1 MRMFALTFYFVIILL
16 HIATSV
22 EMLGE
27 VMNAPK
33 YGNLLLNSF
42 CILLMQSNFSLR
54 RLVEAKTKR
63 DILIYTLYAHA

>member
-27 VMNAPK
+27 VMNAP
-33 YGNLLLNSF
+33 NTEISDLLNF
-42 CILLMQSNFSLR
+42 ICILLIQSNLSLR
-54 RLVEAKTKR
+54 RLVEAKT
-63 DILIYTLYAHA
+63 

>member
-1 MRMFALTFYFVIILL
+1 MRMFSLTFYFVIILL

-33 YGNLLLNSF
+33 
-42 CILLMQSNFSLR
+42 IRKSL
-54 RLVEAKTKR
+54 TF
-63 DILIYTLYAHA
+63 